1 MWNKRGINQIDWVI
15 SLAIFILYISWFFLL
30 IRPYYF
36 PIEEDP
42 EIELLEDAFVD
53 DIIWTIYKTPL
64 VVFSDIH
71 ITYEPVEVNFS
82 LGLEEGHFA
91 FADNR
96 YFTLF
101 ENNLYFLADLKNSS
115 NLFWLVNSDEAYEKP
130 NIHTDLYATDYS
142 ASVSSMRA
150 TYHDGL
156 LKKAYY
162 KGDLVID
169 ELALLRHDVPVDVDN
184 SSFFSSKIMAV
195 HSADTAAGFNHSS
208 TVFGYNTRIY
218 NKIKLD
224 QFIDKRTVELN
235 MKLRGYP
242 DYYADNVNFGN
253 ILSGE
258 CASFNAKNLFFY
270 NDDNT
275 MLFAFEN
282 ETEIDFCYTAEN
294 KIELNITIRVEKEAE
309 YQIYFEPFAIIQNGD
324 FSEEWKGWSFV
335 NNTDQYRICTSREG
349 TAVMISESS
358 DPFLA
363 GDWENSSASGLP
375 IAGFGS
381 NKSSLDGTGGNYD
394 GMLISSPFEVPDYAE
409 FIHVWR
415 HFDLNNFD
423 NHDDNGT
430 VRPDAV
436 YIELRNADTGV
447 VVFVLDSWEALGTSE
462 NFDTIGR
469 NFVNISRFKGMNL
482 QLALNV
488 IGHKNE
494 VIDECTDGNDD
505 DALVQIDDIYF
516 TDANQNKI
524 KPSFDYANIM
534 SRIHPGDYE
543 SYFGIQE
550 EIEGISLDKMDLI
563 ANMTYQQLKFLWE
576 FPYGKDFRITL
587 FNQT

>member
-15 SLAIFILYISWFFLL
+15 SLSIFILYISWFFLL

-42 EIELLEDAFVD
+42 QIELLEDAFVD

-71 ITYEPVEVNFS
+71 TTYEPVAIDFS
-82 LGLEEGHFA
+82 LGITEGNFA
-91 FADNR
+91 FSDNR
-96 YFTLF
+96 YFTIF
-101 ENNLYFLADLKNSS
+101 EDELYFLADLKKGS
-115 NLFWLVNSDEAYEKP
+115 NLFWLVNSDAEYNKS
-130 NIHTDLYATDYS
+130 NIQTDLFATNYS

-169 ELALLRHDVPVDVDN
+169 DLTLMRHDLLVDVDN

-195 HSADTAAGFNHSS
+195 HSADTTGGFSHSS

-224 QFIDKRTVELN
+224 QFIDRRNVDLT
-235 MKLRGYP
+235 MKLKGYP
-242 DYYADNVNFGN
+242 KYYADNVNFGN

-258 CASFNAKNLFFY
+258 CASFNAENLFFY
-270 NDDNT
+270 NDDDF

-282 ETEIDFCYTAEN
+282 ETEIDFCYSAEDE
-294 KIELNITIRVEKEAE
+294 IELNITIRVERESE
-309 YQIYFEPFAIIQNGD
+309 YQIYFEPFAIIPNGNFD
-324 FSEEWKGWSFV
+324 DHWKGWSFV
-335 NNTDQYRICTSREG
+335 NNTDQYRACTSREG
-349 TAVMISESS
+349 TAVLISNSS

-381 NKSSLDGTGGNYD
+381 NKSSLDGTGGKYD
-394 GMLISSPFEVPDYAE
+394 GMLISSPFEVPDYAD

-415 HFDLNNFD
+415 HFDINNFD
-423 NHDDNGT
+423 HHNDEGIL
-430 VRPDAV
+430 RPDAV
-436 YIELRNADTGV
+436 YIELRNADTGDV
-447 VVFVLDSWEALGTSE
+447 VLLLDSWEASVTPD
-462 NFDTIGR
+462 NFSTIGE
-469 NFVNISRFKGMNL
+469 NFVNISRFKSMNL
-482 QLALNV
+482 QLSLNV
-488 IGHKNE
+488 IGHENE
-494 VIDECTDGNDD
+494 VIDQCQDGNDD

-516 TDANQNKI
+516 TDADHNKI

-534 SRIHPGDYE
+534 SRIHARNYE
-543 SYFGIQE
+543 SYF
-550 EIEGISLDKMDLI
+550 
-563 ANMTYQQLKFLWE
+563 
-576 FPYGKDFRITL
+576 
-587 FNQT
+587 